1 MVGFTNVNPET
12 GVIKGQSGIEEE
24 YNSLLTGTAG
34 SEQVMRRRGRRGDP
48 AGGHARTRPP
58 RTASPIKLTIIPA
71 LQFEAQQACQ
81 QEVAK
86 TKAANCSVVIM
97 QPKTGAIL
105 AMAQWPTYDQ
115 NTLTNVARHDRHTPT
130 RTCSTRAPPPR

>member
-1 MVGFTNVNPET
+1 MIGAN
-12 GVIKGQSGIEEE
+12 GVAIP
-24 YNSLLTGTAG
+24 LAGTAG
-34 SEQVMRRRGRRGDP
+34 HPGQGRRVDQ
-48 AGGHARTRPP
+48 ADDQ
-58 RTASPIKLTIIPA
+58 SPT
-71 LQFEAQQACQ
+71 LQFQAQQACQ

-115 NTLTNVARHDRHTPT
+115 NTFTSVNQTTDIPD
-130 RTCSTRAPPPR
+130 S